1 MLSLTYIGP
10 PTALLELTGLRFLTD
25 PGFDP
30 AGTEYRA
37 GSYVLTRT
45 TGPALASDRLLPIDC
60 VLLSHD
66 HHFDN
71 LDESGCKFLAQA
83 GRTITTVEGAARLGR
98 NAVGLKPWES
108 IETGK
113 VKVTATPARHGPAG
127 GDRGPVIGFIL
138 EAQGVEGAVYVS
150 GDTVLYEGVLEVA
163 ARFDIRY
170 ALLFMGAARVAA
182 VGPQHLTFTA
192 DEAVILVRHMPHAW
206 IVPLHVEGWAHFT
219 EGRSVIEE
227 TFQRA
232 GLSDRLIWLEPGE
245 AWQDEQA
252 APCRSCE

>member
-1 MLSLTYIGP
+1 M
-10 PTALLELTGLRFLTD
+10 
-25 PGFDP
+25 
-30 AGTEYRA
+30 
-37 GSYVLTRT
+37 
-45 TGPALASDRLLPIDC
+45 
-60 VLLSHD
+60 
-66 HHFDN
+66 
-71 LDESGCKFLAQA
+71 
-83 GRTITTVEGAARLGR
+83 
-98 NAVGLKPWES
+98 GLKPWES
-108 IETGK
+108 IEIGR

-150 GDTVLYEGVLEVA
+150 GDTVLSEGVLEVA

-206 IVPLHVEGWAHFT
+206 IVPLHFEGWAHFT
-219 EGRSVIEE
+219 EGRSVIEK

-232 GLSDRLIWLEPGE
+232 GLSDRLIWLAWQPSGAWSTLDSNRQASAQALPGDYLGEPGK

-252 APCRSCE
+252 PPCRSCE